1 MQVSRWQRLGL
12 RRPPVAT
19 AVVFV
24 VTAST
29 SVLGL
34 AYPGML
40 AAWQRTPQGLHG
52 DWWRSFTALFVQDG
66 GVAGTVSNLGFLLV
80 LGALAEQV
88 LGRRQ
93 WLACYLAAGLVG
105 ELVGY
110 AWQPQGAGNSV
121 AICGLAGALTVALLA
136 EAPVPRLAPVVV
148 LYWCAALLAAHWG
161 PALLLFVAAGVAAQ
175 IALARGLRVGRPV
188 GGAAA
193 VVALTLLAARDST
206 AQPWWPV

>member
-1 MQVSRWQRLGL
+1 VQVSPWQRIGL
-12 RRPPVAT
+12 RRAPVCT

-24 VTAST
+24 VTATT

-52 DWWRSFTALFVQDG
+52 DWWQSFTALFVQDG

-80 LGALAEQV
+80 PGALAEQV

-93 WLACYLAAGLVG
+93 WLACYFAAGLVG
-105 ELVGY
+105 ELAGY

-121 AICGLAGALTVALLA
+121 AICGLAGALTVALLV
-136 EAPVPRLAPVVV
+136 EAPMPRLAPVVL

-161 PALLLFVAAGVAAQ
+161 RPYSSSWPPGSQPRSPWPAACGS
-175 IALARGLRVGRPV
+175 
-188 GGAAA
+188 
-193 VVALTLLAARDST
+193 AARS
-206 AQPWWPV
+206 AGPPPSSP